1 MPMLERDLTDEDRM
15 IYKLIVH
22 RNLIGWFIKKC
33 AVQNIQCVRTTGND
47 SHGDIVISNPE
58 DESEVK
64 ELIRTIQ
71 KQYNPE

>member
-1 MPMLERDLTDEDRM
+1 MLERDLTDEDRM

-33 AVQNIQCVRTTGND
+33 AEQNIQCERTTGND
-47 SHGDIVISNPE
+47 SHGDIVINKE
-58 DESEVK
+58 DESQVK
-64 ELIRTIQ
+64 ELIRTMQ

>member
-1 MPMLERDLTDEDRM
+1 MPERDLTDEDRM

-33 AVQNIQCVRTTGND
+33 AEQNIQCEKTTGND
-47 SHGDIVISNPE
+47 SHGDIVINKE
-58 DESEVK
+58 DESQIK
-64 ELIRTIQ
+64 ELIHTMQ